1 MLRWQVSQY
10 DVKSLALVE
19 APTPEP
25 GPHQILVKL
34 GAVSLNYRDKLA
46 LEGEFGRNH
55 ELPIV
60 PGSDGS
66 GTVAA
71 VGDSVQRFKVGDR
84 VTSLFA
90 PHWLYGKVRTQAESA
105 MLGVPLPGVLA
116 EYVVLEEA
124 GAVFTPAYLSD
135 VEASTLPIAAVTAW
149 SALFERCKMLPG
161 ETVLVQ
167 GTGGVSLFALQ
178 IAKVAGATVI
188 ATSSSDEKL
197 KRVRELGAD
206 ETINYHKNPD
216 WGAVA
221 RALTGG
227 VGVDHVLDVAGGESV
242 RQSLEAT
249 RIGGNVVIV
258 GLLQS
263 PRFTVDILPFILQQG
278 AIHTLSVGS
287 RDAFEK
293 MNRALESSRIRPV
306 IDREY
311 AFSDAVKA
319 FQHLDEGPFGK
330 IVIRVQ
336 D

>member
-1 MLRWQVSQY
+1 MFKWQVSHY
-10 DVKSLALVE
+10 DISSLALVE
-19 APTPEP
+19 EPIPEP
-25 GPHQILVKL
+25 GARQILVRL

-46 LEGEFGRNH
+46 LDGEFGRNH
-55 ELPIV
+55 KLPIV
-60 PGSDGS
+60 PASDAS

-71 VGDSVQRFKVGDR
+71 VGDSVRRFKVGDR
-84 VTSLFA
+84 VTSIFA
-90 PHWLYGKVRTQAESA
+90 PQWLYGKFRVRAESA

-124 GAVFTPAYLSD
+124 GAVSTPAYLSD
-135 VEASTLPIAAVTAW
+135 VEACTLPIAAVTAW
-149 SALFERCKMLPG
+149 SALFERCNMLPG
-161 ETVLVQ
+161 EIVLVQ

-178 IAKVAGATVI
+178 IAKAAGATVI

-206 ETINYHKNPD
+206 ETINYRGNPD

-221 RALTGG
+221 RSLTGG
-227 VGVDHVLDVAGGESV
+227 VGVDHVLDVAGGESI

-249 RIGGNVVIV
+249 KIGGNVVIV
-258 GLLQS
+258 GLLQA
-263 PRFTVDILPFILQQG
+263 PQFTIDILPFILQQG

-293 MNRALESSRIRPV
+293 MNRALESSRIKPV

-311 AFSDAVKA
+311 PFPDAVKA
-319 FQHLDEGPFGK
+319 FRRLDEGPFGK
-330 IVIRVQ
+330 IVIRVHE
-336 D
+336 